1 MNNNLEIKRKL
12 FHIIIGLL
20 VIVLLDIK
28 ILNVLI
34 LSIILLLGIISS
46 ILIKKKIK
54 IPLIYWF
61 LNKMDRDEDLKN
73 FPGKGPIFFVLGCI
87 LSLLLF
93 EKNLALASIMVL
105 TIGDAVSLL
114 FGINFGR
121 TVNPLNKKKLIEGTI
136 IGILLSTIAATL
148 FLNLRE
154 AFIASLFGMIIESIE
169 LRITKKIIIDDNITV
184 PLIAGS
190 SVLLFRLLGI

>member
-12 FHIIIGLL
+12 FHIIAGLL
-20 VIVLLDIK
+20 AIVLLDLK